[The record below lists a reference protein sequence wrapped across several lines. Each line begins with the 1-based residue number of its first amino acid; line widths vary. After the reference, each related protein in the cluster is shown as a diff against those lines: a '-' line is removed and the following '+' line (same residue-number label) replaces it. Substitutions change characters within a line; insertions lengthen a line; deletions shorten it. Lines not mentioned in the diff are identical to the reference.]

1 MFWTKKDNTA
11 QEALE
16 KRKLLRLE
24 AVKDAFVTVTGS
36 YNIVSNMYTF
46 KAVPMDDR
54 WHSFAVLVEANEH
67 FAFSG
72 HSNTKSIMK
81 LEDDLR
87 NWLTANYRIR
97 LMGLYW
103 HVTESSESFN
113 KTMLKPFENR
123 VPSKHPIRSISQ
135 IAATLHESDVTDDFM
150 QTQVTFPPDYD
161 TITMD
166 LTDLK

>member
-16 KRKLLRLE
+16 KRKQLRLE
-24 AVKDAFVTVTGS
+24 AVKDAFVTVAGS

-46 KAVPMDDR
+46 EAVPMDDR

-87 NWLTANYRIR
+87 GWLTANYRIR

-103 HVTESSESFN
+103 HVTESSENFN
-113 KTMLKPFENR
+113 KTMLKPFEHRIPN
-123 VPSKHPIRSISQ
+123 KHPVRSISQ
-135 IAATLHESDVTDDFM
+135 IAAKLQETEADNDFVP
-150 QTQVTFPPDYD
+150 TQVTFPPDYD

-166 LTDLK
+166 LADLK